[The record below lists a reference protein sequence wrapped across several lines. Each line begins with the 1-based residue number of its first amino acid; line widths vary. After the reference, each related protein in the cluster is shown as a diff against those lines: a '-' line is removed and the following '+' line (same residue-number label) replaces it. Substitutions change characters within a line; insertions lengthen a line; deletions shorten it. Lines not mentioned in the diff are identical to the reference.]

1 MRVTKA
7 PGARALAE
15 SWMGAAFD
23 PVAAAAHLQ
32 SLGLASSASIKG
44 KSIDWTGYRDP
55 DEFSMPPVLTTKTYT
70 DRTCDAF
77 PAALDAI
84 EAMSLGKINIQ
95 DYGTPDKVDPAIS
108 HAPYLSVTVFSV
120 NAGSTAEIKFTGRAG
135 IAAKLMDEVDKV
147 IAACEPT

>member
-108 HAPYLSVTVFSV
+108 QGDCGLRTDVNLATNLS
-120 NAGSTAEIKFTGRAG
+120 ATARPGGHCPLFQY
-135 IAAKLMDEVDKV
+135 
-147 IAACEPT
+147 